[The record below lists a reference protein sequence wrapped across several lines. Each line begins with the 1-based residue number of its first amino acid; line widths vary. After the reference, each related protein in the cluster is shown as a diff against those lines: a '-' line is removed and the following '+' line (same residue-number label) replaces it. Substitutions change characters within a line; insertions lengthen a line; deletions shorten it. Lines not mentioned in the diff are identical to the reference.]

1 MSDAHPR
8 RWWVLVP
15 LTGAWLAAVAT
26 GMGILIRYS
35 AISGDVGMPP
45 PTWPAE
51 TSIPRPAGRPLLVL
65 MAHPRCPCTRA
76 TMEELARL
84 MRRLSGRIETRV
96 VFYAPAGAA
105 EEWWKSDIW
114 TSAAAIPGVTAI
126 LDTDAVEARR
136 FHVETSGHALLY
148 DASGRLLFSG
158 GITVAR
164 GHAGDNA
171 GADWV
176 EALMRGDPSIGK
188 TTPVF
193 GCRLH
198 ATRATPPAPEA
209 RWNP

>member
-1 MSDAHPR
+1 MSDGRPHS
-8 RWWVLVP
+8 RWILAP
-15 LTGAWLAAVAT
+15 LTGAWLAAVAA

-45 PTWPAE
+45 PSWPSE
-51 TSIPRPAGRPLLVL
+51 TSIARTARRPILIL

-84 MRRLSGRIETRV
+84 MRRMSGRIEARV
-96 VFYAPAGAA
+96 VFYAPAGVA
-105 EEWWKSDIW
+105 EDWWKSDIW

-158 GITVAR
+158 GITMAR

-171 GADWV
+171 GEDWV
-176 EALMRGDPSIGK
+176 EAVMRGDPSIAK
-188 TTPVF
+188 TTSVF
-193 GCRLH
+193 GCRLRS
-198 ATRATPPAPEA
+198 ARTIPPALEE
-209 RWNP
+209 